1 MNNYNNYIEK
11 SGKSEPAAGVGQY
24 LIYLRK
30 SRQDDPRE
38 TVEEVLAKHE
48 MQLQEYADKNLGGR
62 IPEERIYREVVSG
75 ERIDEREKMQALLA
89 RIEDP
94 NVAGVLVIEPSRLS
108 RGDLL
113 DCGRLIDSFR
123 YTGTTVVTPMMV
135 YHLDN
140 KMERKFFQDELLRGS
155 DYLDYV
161 KEILWRGRVASV
173 KRGCFIAQIAPYGY
187 KKVMVDKNP
196 TLEIIEDQAEV
207 VRLIFRWFAYDM
219 LTPGEIVRRLNEMQ
233 VTPPRAKK
241 WNRDTVRMI
250 VRNYHYSGKV
260 AFNQIKTTVVFE
272 NGERKEKALK
282 QDEDKIIIAEG
293 LHEAII
299 DDETWQK
306 AQERVG
312 QAPRRKHDFALK
324 NPLSGLIKCSCCGR
338 AMYVRSYPHA
348 NDRLECRNRT
358 NCFKSIQF
366 QTVLEVLRAALEE
379 AELPNLEAKAKND
392 DGNARK
398 IQMNQVKALE
408 KQLGDL
414 IDQEEKQFELLETGV
429 YTADM
434 FEKRHKAVLDK
445 MDDVKKKIYEAKAT
459 MPEAIDYQ
467 ERVVALKNAIDT
479 LRDNSMTPEEVN
491 KVLRTI
497 IDRIEYTGLKK
508 EQPGPFKGKG
518 TRHKNHCSLEI
529 FLRL

>member
-1 MNNYNNYIEK
+1 MKTFNNYMKEH
-11 SGKSEPAAGVGQY
+11 EPAAGSTSAQY
-24 LIYLRK
+24 LLYLRK

-48 MQLQEYADKNLGGR
+48 MQLQEYAEKNLGGR

-94 NVAGVLVIEPSRLS
+94 NVVGVLVIEPSRLS

-173 KRGCFIAQIAPYGY
+173 KRGCYIAQSPPFGY
-187 KKVMVDKNP
+187 KKVAIDKDH

-207 VRLIFRWFAYDM
+207 VRLVFRWFAYDM
-219 LTPGEIVRRLNEMQ
+219 LSPGEIAQKLNEMK
-233 VTPPRAKK
+233 VAPPRAKT
-241 WNRDTVRMI
+241 WTRDTIRAM
-250 VRNYHYSGKV
+250 VRNYHYIGKV
-260 AFNQIKTTVVFE
+260 TFNRVKNTVVFE

-282 QDEDKIIIAEG
+282 QDDDKVIIAEG

-312 QAPRRKHDFALK
+312 KTPKRKLDYGLK
-324 NPLSGLIKCSCCGR
+324 NPLSGLIKCTCCGR
-338 AMYVRSYPHA
+338 AMYIHPYKHA
-348 NDRLECRNRT
+348 DDRLECRNRT
-358 NCFKSIQF
+358 SCFKSIKF
-366 QTVLEVLRAALEE
+366 KLVQTTLAEALEASELPSLEVR
-379 AELPNLEAKAKND
+379 AKND

-398 IQMNQVKALE
+398 IQMKQVEALE
-408 KQLGDL
+408 KLLGDL

-429 YTADM
+429 YSADM

-445 MDDVKKKIYEAKAT
+445 MEDIKKQLYEAKAT

-467 ERVVALKNAIDT
+467 ERVVALKNAIDA
-479 LRDNSMTPEEVN
+479 LRDDSMSPEAVN

-497 IDRIEYTGLKK
+497 IDRIEYTGWKK
-508 EQPGPFKGKG
+508 EQPGHVKGKG
-518 TRHKNHCSLEI
+518 TRNQNHFSLEI